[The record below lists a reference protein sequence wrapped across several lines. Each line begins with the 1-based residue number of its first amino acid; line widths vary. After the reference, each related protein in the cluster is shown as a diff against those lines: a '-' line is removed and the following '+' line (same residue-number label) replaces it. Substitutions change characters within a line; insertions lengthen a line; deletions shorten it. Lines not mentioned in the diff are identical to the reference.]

1 MKHAHMPAL
10 VAMQK
15 NIQPLNMNDLSG
27 RMLRL
32 QARKKDDKREILLI
46 YGHHSSLERMYGIAD
61 ALADYGNV
69 TMPDLPGFGGMDSF
83 YKVGM
88 KPTLDNM
95 ADYLASFVK
104 LKYRGKKVTM
114 AGMSLGFVIITRML
128 QRYPE
133 LVKKVNLLI
142 SIVGF
147 SHKYDYT
154 FSRSRYLF
162 YRTLSGVFTHRM
174 PAAFF
179 YNVALHPAVI
189 RSVYARTHNAK
200 NKFKSLSEV
209 EAKAAIEFEVDLWR
223 NNEIRTY
230 MHMAKAMLT
239 VDNCKIQ
246 VRLPVHHISVA
257 GDQYFDHTVVEQH
270 MRIIFTDF
278 IEHEAKIPN
287 HAPSILASK
296 TEAAPF
302 IPKSV
307 KKVLREAK
315 A

>member
-1 MKHAHMPAL
+1 
-10 VAMQK
+10 
-15 NIQPLNMNDLSG
+15 
-27 RMLRL
+27 
-32 QARKKDDKREILLI
+32 
-46 YGHHSSLERMYGIAD
+46 
-61 ALADYGNV
+61 
-69 TMPDLPGFGGMDSF
+69 
-83 YKVGM
+83 
-88 KPTLDNM
+88 
-95 ADYLASFVK
+95 
-104 LKYRGKKVTM
+104 
-114 AGMSLGFVIITRML
+114 
-128 QRYPE
+128 
-133 LVKKVNLLI
+133 
-142 SIVGF
+142 
-147 SHKYDYT
+147 
-154 FSRSRYLF
+154 
-162 YRTLSGVFTHRM
+162 
-174 PAAFF
+174 
-179 YNVALHPAVI
+179 
-189 RSVYARTHNAK
+189 
-200 NKFKSLSEV
+200 
-209 EAKAAIEFEVDLWR
+209 
-223 NNEIRTY
+223 